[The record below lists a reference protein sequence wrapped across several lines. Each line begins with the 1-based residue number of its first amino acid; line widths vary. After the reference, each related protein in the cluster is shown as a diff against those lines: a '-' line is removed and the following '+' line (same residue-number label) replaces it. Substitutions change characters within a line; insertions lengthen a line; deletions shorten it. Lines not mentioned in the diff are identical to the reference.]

1 MEKVLVHFL
10 PADEKINAIKGDNL
24 LDVAMDAGVHINAAC
39 GGEGACGKCR
49 VIIQSGEVKCR
60 DCSKVAPEDYTKGYR
75 LACQTSVLSDVDI
88 FIPEES
94 QLDKTAVK
102 GPQVSEHDG
111 RHIVSQE
118 IEKLVSGAWY
128 NPALK
133 KFIVTIDPPTLND
146 NTSDLSRLL
155 RSLKKQHNLEHISI
169 DFLLL
174 QKLSKRLR
182 EADWKVTV
190 TIVQTR
196 MESQLGEHQLR
207 GSRRP
212 KMINVDAGDTT
223 DKHYSIVM
231 DIGTTS
237 LWGQLVDLNNRQTLA
252 EASEYNPQIRFGD
265 DVITRIIHSQ
275 KAGGLKKLQEV
286 VVEGLNKIIN
296 ELIEETGVER
306 HHISH
311 ITAAGNTVMT
321 HLLVGLDPKY
331 IREAPYT
338 PVTNFTPPIRAIR
351 VGLEVADYV
360 YLYTF
365 PAVASY
371 VGGDIVSGVLSSGMY
386 QRKELTLY
394 IDIGTNGE
402 IVVGNSDWLMT
413 ASCSAGPAFE
423 GGGLRCGMRAT
434 AGAIERFHI
443 NPDTLEPMIVTISKI
458 KPKGI
463 CGSGAINILAEFL
476 ETGLIDPSGK
486 FNRSCSTKRIREG
499 LDGMEYVLAY
509 KEETGAQEDVVITE
523 ADIDNLIRAKAA
535 MFAGYQCL
543 LEKVGLT
550 FQDLERVIIAG
561 AFGRFIDLH
570 EAITIG
576 LLPDIPKDRYVFI
589 GNGSLLGA
597 RLISLSNEL
606 LDDGER
612 VARKM
617 TNVELSED
625 HSFMD
630 KYIAGIFLPHTDANL
645 FPSVKHRLADING
658 YYGTSGGIPN

>member
-1 MEKVLVHFL
+1 MLFL
-10 PADEKINAIKGDNL
+10 PADEKVEANKGDNL
-24 LDVAMDAGVHINAAC
+24 LQVSMEAGVHINASC

-49 VIIQSGEVKCR
+49 VIIKSGEVECR
-60 DCSKVAPEDYTKGYR
+60 DCGKISPEDYEKGYR
-75 LACQTSVLSDVDI
+75 QACQSKVLSDIEV

-94 QLDKTAVK
+94 QLDKAS
-102 GPQVSEHDG
+102 VSWAKTREYAG
-111 RHIVSQE
+111 RHVVTQE

-133 KFIVTIDPPTLND
+133 KFSVEIEPPTLSD
-146 NTSDLSRLL
+146 NVSDLSRLL
-155 RSLKKQHNLEHISI
+155 RALKKQHGLENISI

-174 QKLSKRLR
+174 QKLSKSLR

-212 KMINVDAGDTT
+212 KMICVEPGDTT

-237 LWGQLVDLNNRQTLA
+237 LWGQLLDINSREVLA
-252 EASEYNPQIRFGD
+252 EASEYNPQVSFGD
-265 DVITRIIHSQ
+265 DVITRIVYSQ
-275 KAGGLKKLQEV
+275 KPDGLRKLQQV
-286 VVEGLNKIIN
+286 VIEGLNKIIN
-296 ELIEETGVER
+296 ELIRKSGVER
-306 HHISH
+306 QHISH
-311 ITAAGNTVMT
+311 VTAAGNTVMT

-338 PVTNFTPPIRAIR
+338 PVCNFAPPVRAMR
-351 VGLEVADYV
+351 VGLDIADYV

-386 QRKELTLY
+386 QRKQLALY

-423 GGGLRCGMRAT
+423 GGGLKCGMRAT
-434 AGAIERFHI
+434 TGAVERFHI
-443 NPDTLEPMIVTISKI
+443 NPSTFEPMIVTIGMV

-463 CGSGAINILAEFL
+463 CGSGAINILSEFL
-476 ETGLIDPSGK
+476 EKGLIDQNGK
-486 FNRSCSTKRIREG
+486 FNRSCPTDRTREG
-499 LDGMEYVLAY
+499 PDGMEYVLSY
-509 KEETGAQEDVVITE
+509 KEDTGAQQDIVITE

-543 LEKVGLT
+543 LDKVGLT
-550 FQDLERVIIAG
+550 FQDLEQVIIAG
-561 AFGRFIDLH
+561 AFGNFIDL
-570 EAITIG
+570 EKAITIG
-576 LLPDIPKDRYVFI
+576 LLPEIPQDRYLFI

-597 RLISLSNEL
+597 KLISLSNEL

-612 VARKM
+612 IARKM
-617 TNVELSED
+617 TNIELSED

-630 KYIAGIFLPHTDANL
+630 KYMAGMFLPHTDANL
-645 FPSVKHRLADING
+645 FPAVTARLANKKTVLIN
-658 YYGTSGGIPN
+658 